1 MIFQPFS
8 QFLLYIY
15 SDKQRRKSLTSNA
28 LVYEHADQLMCPVN
42 IVIFRNQA
50 SLWTRTFDLSFKSCC
65 RLLMSESTTADV
77 CCFLFS
83 NCSSKS
89 RICARHFLFSLSRA
103 SFSVS
108 NLSLFPHS
116 SAFSLWSRSSC
127 KK

>member
-1 MIFQPFS
+1 M
-8 QFLLYIY
+8 
-15 SDKQRRKSLTSNA
+15 
-28 LVYEHADQLMCPVN
+28 YEHADQMMCPVN
-42 IVIFRNQA
+42 ILIFRNQA
-50 SLWTRTFDLSFKSCC
+50 LLWTHTFDLSFKSCC

-83 NCSSKS
+83 NCSSRS

-127 KK
+127 KNKWTQSFTTLFRGENQYFRQELFWVQG